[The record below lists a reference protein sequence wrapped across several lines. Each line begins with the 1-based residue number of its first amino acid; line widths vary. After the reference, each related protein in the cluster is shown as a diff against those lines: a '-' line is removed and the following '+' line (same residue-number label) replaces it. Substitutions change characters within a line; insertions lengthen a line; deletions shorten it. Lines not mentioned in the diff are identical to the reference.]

1 MEKKQNKGLKKRPL
15 GQRVYHAWDHPVMSA
30 SISRDYVRTV
40 LEKLQKHKG
49 FEFTGKE
56 NMGFKPE
63 FLPLTY
69 LTQTLSEVEQQALNP
84 FAEQESVDARF
95 VEETALKQTF
105 IHLGSLMKDGRTG
118 GGRGDG
124 RSEGGEEELR
134 GGMEGGEGRCGTT
147 MWRSDLY
154 NINKGMERRGGQ
166 EKEGVDDEWEVH
178 GGEKG
183 LVGSMEGWMEA

>member
-1 MEKKQNKGLKKRPL
+1 
-15 GQRVYHAWDHPVMSA
+15 
-30 SISRDYVRTV
+30 
-40 LEKLQKHKG
+40 
-49 FEFTGKE
+49 
-56 NMGFKPE
+56 MGFKPE

-147 MWRSDLY
+147 MWRSVDMPYWGEIRTSCGRTLTLPE
-154 NINKGMERRGGQ
+154 NSGSGGVVLGERRPPELRESAPLQLSLKRPEGPMDLEAGLGQ
-166 EKEGVDDEWEVH
+166 SARNRPGMMLIVPVP
-178 GGEKG
+178 G
-183 LVGSMEGWMEA
+183 